1 MKDNTDM
8 DTQKPRHTTMED
20 CAGPFVVALQLG
32 HINVVGDILVV
43 AKALKRVLLKVCVEV
58 AYARWDRERVQ
69 ELISDA

>member
-1 MKDNTDM
+1 MCRTL
-8 DTQKPRHTTMED
+8 R
-20 CAGPFVVALQLG
+20 CWSVCVALRLG

-69 ELISDA
+69 ELISDAQLDVALSELMGLL